1 MDINFKSIY
10 KVLKTLEHEIDNEDF
25 DFDSI
30 SHKVLKISE
39 LRWTR
44 LMQMLIENHY
54 IDGLESIYMMGQSYP
69 SFKDMDIRITLE
81 GLQYLEEN
89 SIMTKIKNAVKE
101 IKDFIPGL

>member
-1 MDINFKSIY
+1 MD
-10 KVLKTLEHEIDNEDF
+10 TEGF

-30 SHKVLKISE
+30 SHEVLKISE

-54 IDGLESIYMMGQSYP
+54 IDGVEEIYMMGQTYP
-69 SFKDMDIRITLE
+69 EFKNMDVRITLE

-89 SIMTKIKNAVKE
+89 SMMTKIKNAVKE